1 MSALEEVEALYA
13 QGPAI
18 VMMSKEQAVQM
29 IQLARLGE
37 KIKMRCGSCPVLTQ
51 TERTS

>member
-1 MSALEEVEALYA
+1 MSTFDELEPLYA
-13 QGPAI
+13 QGPMI
-18 VMMSKEQAVQM
+18 IMMSKEQAIQL

-37 KIKMRCGSCPVLTQ
+37 KVKLRCGSCPVLTQ